1 MILTTTTPPH
11 THTSTHPQQHLVEG
25 SHEEVQQQ
33 GSEAVAA
40 VEVVPPKDTVEEDE
54 SDTNMD
60 VTNHETLP
68 TAKRPAMETQN
79 KELFQRTLLAARIV
93 YDQQAAGQ
101 RSTTTT
107 RSAVIAEASSTP
119 VSFVRTVGVE
129 KETQKSI
136 EDSVLATVFSMTEPV
151 DSGTKILVTFVPTLF
166 PY

>member
-1 MILTTTTPPH
+1 M
-11 THTSTHPQQHLVEG
+11 
-25 SHEEVQQQ
+25 
-33 GSEAVAA
+33 
-40 VEVVPPKDTVEEDE
+40 EVVPPKDTVEEDE
-54 SDTNMD
+54 SDTNLD
-60 VTNHETLP
+60 VTNRETFP

-93 YDQQAAGQ
+93 YDQQAVGQ
-101 RSTTTT
+101 RSTATST
-107 RSAVIAEASSTP
+107 RSAVIAEASTP

-136 EDSVLATVFSMTEPV
+136 EDNVLATVFSMTEPV